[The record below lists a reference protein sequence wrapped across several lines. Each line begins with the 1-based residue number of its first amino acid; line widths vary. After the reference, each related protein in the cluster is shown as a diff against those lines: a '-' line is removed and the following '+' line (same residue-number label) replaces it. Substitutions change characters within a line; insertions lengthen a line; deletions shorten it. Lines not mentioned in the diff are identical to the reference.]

1 MIVTLFSSFSKWCLH
16 RLCYEPGFVRFSQWY
31 SCVSSLQFS
40 NSSLSALYYS
50 RSLSQLCHFTWY
62 CSCFPCSKCLE
73 FWISF
78 TFHSSWSFM
87 TIGREGV
94 CFCLSSESVM
104 AFWRRLAWNTSW
116 ISIVLRS
123 FSWNALPTLITILNG
138 SNILLFSFFN
148 GHWVLMFLEFKNTMS
163 LTS

>member
-1 MIVTLFSSFSKWCLH
+1 MIVILSSSFSKWCLH
-16 RLCYEPGFVRFSQWY
+16 CLCYELSFVEFSQWY
-31 SCVSSLQFS
+31 FCVSSLQFS
-40 NSSLSALYYS
+40 NSSSSALYHF

-62 CSCFPCSKCLE
+62 CSCFSCLKCLK

-78 TFHSSWSFM
+78 TSHSSWSFM
-87 TIGREGV
+87 TIDREGV
-94 CFCLSSESVM
+94 CFCLSSRSVA

-116 ISIVLRS
+116 ISIVLES
-123 FSWNALPTLITILNG
+123 FSWNALLTLITILND

-148 GHWVLMFLEFKNTMS
+148 SCWVLMFLEFKNIMS